1 LTVFSDRIVGKKAI
15 AVAAA
20 SGLVVAGGGPAFG
33 SPVLAGEATSLAA
46 DARAVIGAQSLASV
60 SQEAAWSLEVPTVT
74 VVKAAP
80 KEAVATQ
87 NRRRPSASTST
98 RGPSATVDRAQNIP
112 QSVAGNEI
120 LEIAAR
126 YVGTP
131 YVYGGSSPSGFDCS
145 GFTQYVYAQLGKKIP
160 RTDADQKAAGTI
172 ISAAEAQ
179 PGDIVWFPGHV
190 GIYAGGNMMVD
201 APHTGTVV
209 QFREMYRT
217 PVFVRF

>member
-1 LTVFSDRIVGKKAI
+1 LADQAFGKKTF

-20 SGLVVAGGGPAFG
+20 SGMVVAAAGPAFATPTG
-33 SPVLAGEATSLAA
+33 MTEASNLAA
-46 DARAVIGAQSLASV
+46 EARSVIGAESLATV
-60 SQEAAWSLEVPTVT
+60 PEEADWSLEAPTVT
-74 VVKAAP
+74 VVKPEP
-80 KEAVATQ
+80 KQVISTQ
-87 NRRRPSASTST
+87 NRRQVRQPQAAP
-98 RGPSATVDRAQNIP
+98 RGPAKTVDPAQNVP

-145 GFTQYVYAQLGKKIP
+145 GFTQYVYAQLGKSIP
-160 RTDADQKAAGTI
+160 RTDSDQKAAGTI
-172 ISAAEAQ
+172 ISADQAQ